1 MPATERDWKNWQD
14 INGNSEGLSPTELM
28 NIRYRH
34 GRAEAVRAITCPPG
48 RDPQTWEDQIQNFLV
63 SKEFGHRVH

>member
-1 MPATERDWKNWQD
+1 
-14 INGNSEGLSPTELM
+14 M

-48 RDPQTWEDQIQNFLV
+48 RDPELWKDQIQNFLV